1 MPAPVILEELS
12 AAPLR
17 LVLAGTDLPMA
28 KPREHAAWES
38 GGEYRHSRVDLD
50 GATEPFVQQHGPTE
64 RDLVLTG
71 AFRDHLH
78 ARAGHARA
86 QRDLIERIRT
96 RGRQLR
102 LTWDGDERLCLLT
115 GTTFGEE
122 SKHEI
127 TYQLTLLVLRPTARA
142 RPQTRRPAVSS
153 DRLGRAAPRLEERTA
168 ALSSLAL
175 RRSVLDSMRSALSTV
190 QAAMTRAQSAVRD
203 AEAAVRQAATYV
215 RRAVGVVQS
224 AQQTIRA
231 VIATVRAAQR
241 EAVLI
246 AQQASSIIEWARWQ
260 FETLVFLD
268 ELGADLWQSTR
279 DLRARLAAATR
290 LYTVREGDT
299 LESIART
306 QLGSAARAN
315 ELGVRADQL
324 VPGLVIRIPTDA

>member
-1 MPAPVILEELS
+1 MPSPVILEEVS

-17 LVLAGTDLPMA
+17 LVLAGTDLPTA

-50 GATEPFVQQHGPTE
+50 GASEPFVQQHGATD
-64 RDLVLTG
+64 RDIVFSG

-86 QRDLIERIRT
+86 QRDLIERIRA

-115 GTTFGEE
+115 ATTFGEE

-127 TYQLTLLVLRPTARA
+127 TYQLTLLVLRAPARA
-142 RPQTRRPAVSS
+142 RSPARRAAVSS
-153 DRLGRAAPRLEERTA
+153 DRLGRAAPSIEERA
-168 ALSSLAL
+168 NAIGALPL
-175 RRSVLDSMRSALSTV
+175 RRSALDSMRAALTTV
-190 QAAMTRAQSAVRD
+190 QAAMTRAQNAVRD
-203 AEAAVRQAATYV
+203 AEAAVRQAAVYV
-215 RRAVGVVQS
+215 RRAIGVVQS
-224 AQQTIRA
+224 AQQTIRSA
-231 VIATVRAAQR
+231 IATVRTAQR

-246 AQQASSIIEWARWQ
+246 EQQTTAIIGWARWQ
-260 FETLVFLD
+260 FDTLAFLD
-268 ELGADLWQSTR
+268 ELGADLWQATR
-279 DLRARLAAATR
+279 DLRVRLAAATR
-290 LYTVREGDT
+290 LYTVRAGDT

-306 QLGSAARAN
+306 QLGSAARAG

-324 VPGLVIRIPTDA
+324 VPGLVIRIPADA